1 MTYISFDFYIF
12 LAILLIVYYSIP
24 FQVRWIAILAGSVL
38 FYYKICE
45 KGIWILLL
53 TIVLSYFAGLLTAY
67 FCQNNKIR
75 KLIVCSFSIILAFV
89 WFVLKGGFNTAS
101 STWIVPVGI
110 SFYTLQIIS
119 YLIDIYK
126 GKISPQRNILK
137 YALYV
142 FFFPQIIQGPIP
154 RYQQLASQLYQGHP
168 FQEERFVRGMQ
179 LILWGFFL
187 KLMIADKAAV
197 IVNEIF
203 TKWEIYKGFYF
214 WTAGIL
220 YSIELYTDFLA
231 CVTISQ
237 GVAGL
242 FGVALADNFRRPY
255 FAVSIKDFWRRWHI
269 SFSGW
274 LRDYIYIPL
283 GGNRKGT
290 FAKYINLVI
299 TFAVSGVWHGNG
311 LQFLVWGLLHAFY
324 QIVGALTNKV
334 RIKLYD
340 IVSLSE
346 RSGMRII
353 IQRISIFFW
362 VTIAWVIFRA
372 ESLEIGL
379 YIIKSMFSV
388 FNPWIFF
395 NDALLKLGLDWK
407 EWCVLLLSISVLIGI
422 HSKQEKGVCIGDFIN
437 SRSAYMRWIIYIAA
451 IICIMVFGTYG
462 FGYNA
467 QDFIYGGF

>member
-1 MTYISFDFYIF
+1 MTYISFDFYLFVAVVCTVYYIIPLQIRW
-12 LAILLIVYYSIP
+12 LAILI
-24 FQVRWIAILAGSVL
+24 GSVW
-38 FYYKICE
+38 FYYKICD
-45 KGIWILLL
+45 KGIWIVLL
-53 TIVLSYFAGLLTAY
+53 TIILSYFAGLLTAQFREY
-67 FCQNNKIR
+67 KKIGHV
-75 KLIVCSFSIILAFV
+75 IVYSSVFILTIV
-89 WFVLKGGFNTAS
+89 WFILKGELQNVFIAGIA
-101 STWIVPVGI
+101 PVGI

-119 YLIDIYK
+119 YLIDINK
-126 GKISPQRNILK
+126 GKISAQKNIFK
-137 YALYV
+137 YTLYV
-142 FFFPQIIQGPIP
+142 LFFPQIIQGPIP
-154 RYQQLASQLYQGHP
+154 RYQQLSNQLYQGHC
-168 FQEERFVRGMQ
+168 FQEESFVKGIQ

-203 TKWEIYKGFYF
+203 AKWEIYKGFYF
-214 WTAGIL
+214 WVAGIL

-242 FGVALADNFRRPY
+242 FGVELIDNFKRPY

-290 FAKYINLVI
+290 IAKYVNLLI

-311 LQFLVWGLLHAFY
+311 LQFFVWGLVHAVY
-324 QIVGALTNKV
+324 QIVGALTQKI
-334 RIKLYD
+334 RIKLYN
-340 IVSLSE
+340 IVLLPE
-346 RSGMRII
+346 QSGLRIVM
-353 IQRISIFFW
+353 QRISVFFW
-362 VTIAWVIFRA
+362 VTLAWVIFRA
-372 ESLEIGL
+372 DSLEIGM
-379 YIIKSMFSV
+379 YIIKSMFLV
-388 FNPWIFF
+388 YNPWIFF

-407 EWCVLLLSISVLIGI
+407 DWCVLLISIGILIWI
-422 HSKQEKGVCIGDFIN
+422 HSKQEKGICIRNFIMN
-437 SRSAYMRWIIYIAA
+437 RSVYMRWAIYIAA
-451 IICIMVFGTYG
+451 ILCIMIFGTYG

>member
-12 LAILLIVYYSIP
+12 VAVVCIVYYIIPLQIRWLAILI
-24 FQVRWIAILAGSVL
+24 GSVW
-38 FYYKICE
+38 FYYKICD
-45 KGIWILLL
+45 KGVWIVLL
-53 TIVLSYFAGLLTAY
+53 TIILSYFAGLLTAQFREY
-67 FCQNNKIR
+67 KKISQV
-75 KLIVCSFSIILAFV
+75 IVYGSVLVLVIV
-89 WFVLKGGFNTAS
+89 WFILKGEFHNVFFA
-101 STWIVPVGI
+101 WIVPVGI

-126 GKISPQRNILK
+126 GKISAQRNILK

-142 FFFPQIIQGPIP
+142 LFFPQIVQGPIP
-154 RYQQLASQLYQGHP
+154 RYQQLSNQLYQGH
-168 FQEERFVRGMQ
+168 FFREDSFVKGVQ

-203 TKWEIYKGFYF
+203 AKWEIYKGFYF
-214 WTAGIL
+214 WVAGIL

-242 FGVALADNFRRPY
+242 FGVELIDNFKRPY
-255 FAVSIKDFWRRWHI
+255 FAISIKDFWRRWHI

-283 GGNRKGT
+283 GGNRKGNI
-290 FAKYINLVI
+290 AKNINLLI

-311 LQFLVWGLLHAFY
+311 LQFFVWGLLHALY
-324 QIVGALTNKV
+324 QIVGALTKEM
-334 RIKLYD
+334 RMKLYN
-340 IVSLSE
+340 IVLLPE
-346 RSGMRII
+346 QSGLRIT
-353 IQRISIFFW
+353 IQRISVFFW
-362 VTIAWVIFRA
+362 VTLAWVIFRA
-372 ESLEIGL
+372 DSLEIGM

-388 FNPWIFF
+388 YNPWIFF

-407 EWCVLLLSISVLIGI
+407 DWCVLLISIGI
-422 HSKQEKGVCIGDFIN
+422 LIWNHSKQEKGICIRNLIMN
-437 SRSAYMRWIIYIAA
+437 RSVYIRWTIYIVA
-451 IICIMVFGTYG
+451 ILCIMVFGTYG